1 MNIFV
6 TKLSGETTDADLH
19 ELFSQFGEVTSAKV
33 IIDRETGNSKRYG
46 FVEMSDDEAASGAID
61 QLNETE
67 FDGSEI
73 VVKQARPREE
83 RNSNFRSDNFQRS
96 YNRRY

>member
-6 TKLSGETTDADLH
+6 AKLSSGTTDADLN
-19 ELFSQFGEVTSAKV
+19 ELFGQFGTVTSAKV
-33 IIDRETGNSKRYG
+33 IIDRETGYSKKYG

-61 QLNETE
+61 QLNESE

-73 VVKQARPREE
+73 VVKQARAREE
-83 RNSNFRSDNFQRS
+83 RSNNSRGGYQQS
-96 YNRRY
+96 YDRRY

>member
-6 TKLSGETTDADLH
+6 AKLSSETTDADLH
-19 ELFSQFGEVTSAKV
+19 ELFGQFGEVTSAKV
-33 IIDRETGNSKRYG
+33 IIDRETGYSKKYG

-61 QLNETE
+61 QLNETD

-73 VVKQARPREE
+73 VVKKARPKEE
-83 RNSNFRSDNFQRS
+83 RSNNFSGS